1 MFWFMLSCQEIRS
14 LAVEFYPLQY
24 DIPQAQAATETLQKV
39 LKGTPQITD
48 LIFFDDDQHLMV
60 LHKQGQIT
68 IYSHQDGVFTHIILH
83 FTFTLLQH
91 LF

>member
-39 LKGTPQITD
+39 FNFYSGYTVF
-48 LIFFDDDQHLMV
+48 IFN
-60 LHKQGQIT
+60 
-68 IYSHQDGVFTHIILH
+68 
-83 FTFTLLQH
+83 
-91 LF
+91 